1 MKITKKLTIVSLMF
15 LAAGCAHHERQTARY
30 DENMNSRHYGAMPSE
45 SSSSV
50 SSSTAASANAPGG
63 LPSSSTTPAT
73 SLQTSQ
79 SVPSSSAIGPE
90 GGLSD
95 SDRQLISKVQ
105 RAMNNDTSLISL
117 SSGIQITAQNG
128 TVILSGTVPT
138 EQDKQRLEMAAKSA
152 PDVVSVNNQIQVSSQ
167 STPAPTESSSVTP
180 SGTGQSQPLTPT
192 SQSTSSRIYTESQ
205 RTSPLPTTES
215 AKSSTDLDS
224 FSQRIQGISE
234 SDRDLAKQLGQQLK
248 ADSSMAT
255 MMSDV
260 KIDISDGK
268 ATLRGHVSS
277 DDEKSTIEDAVK
289 QVSGVTSVDN
299 QIQVN
304 SALNQGGTQPKQD

>member
-1 MKITKKLTIVSLMF
+1 MKITKKLTIVSLLF

-45 SSSSV
+45 GSV
-50 SSSTAASANAPGG
+50 STANAPGS
-63 LPSSSTTPAT
+63 PSASTSSTTPST
-73 SLQTSQ
+73 SLQTSE
-79 SVPSSSAIGPE
+79 SVPSNTAIGPE

-105 RAMNNDTSLISL
+105 RAMNNDTSLIPL
-117 SSGIQITAQNG
+117 SSSIEITAQNG
-128 TVILSGTVPT
+128 TVTLSGTVPT
-138 EQDKQRLEMAAKSA
+138 EQDKQRMEMAAKSA

-167 STPAPTESSSVTP
+167 STLAPTESSSVTP
-180 SGTGQSQPLTPT
+180 SSTGQNQPLSPT

-205 RTSPLPTTES
+205 RTSPLPATDSSATSTE
-215 AKSSTDLDS
+215 LDS
-224 FSQRIQGISE
+224 FSQKIQGISE

-277 DDEKSTIEDAVK
+277 DDDKSKIEDAVK

-304 SALNQGGTQPKQD
+304 SALNQGGAQPKQD

>member
-1 MKITKKLTIVSLMF
+1 MNITQKSTLVSLLL

-30 DENMNSRHYGAMPSE
+30 DENLNSRHYGAMPANSG
-45 SSSSV
+45 SSA
-50 SSSTAASANAPGG
+50 T
-63 LPSSSTTPAT
+63 SSTTETTAA
-73 SLQTSQ
+73 
-79 SVPSSSAIGPE
+79 PSSSATIPSTSAVGDQGVLTE
-90 GGLSD
+90 ADG
-95 SDRQLISKVQ
+95 QLISKVQ
-105 RAMNNDTSLISL
+105 QAMNKDASLVPLTSS
-117 SSGIQITAQNG
+117 IQITAQNG
-128 TVILSGTVPT
+128 TVTLSGTVPT

-152 PDVVSVNNQIQVSSQ
+152 PEVVSVNNQIQVSSQ
-167 STPAPTESSSVTP
+167 STPAPTESSSVNP
-180 SGTGQSQPLTPT
+180 SGTGQNQPLSPT

-205 RTSPLPTTES
+205 RTSPLPATDSS
-215 AKSSTDLDS
+215 ASTSDADS
-224 FSQRIQGISE
+224 FSQKIQGISE

-260 KIDISDGK
+260 KIDLSDGK

-277 DDEKSTIEDAVK
+277 EDEKSKIEDAVK
-289 QVSGVTSVDN
+289 QVSGVNSVDN